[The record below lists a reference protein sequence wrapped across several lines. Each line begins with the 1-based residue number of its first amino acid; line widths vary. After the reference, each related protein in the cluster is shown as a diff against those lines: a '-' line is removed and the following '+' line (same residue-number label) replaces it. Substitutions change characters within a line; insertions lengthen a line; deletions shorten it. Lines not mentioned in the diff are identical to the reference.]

1 MKNQRTMLILLAV
14 AWSTA
19 TEAAPVPTND
29 VHEKALQVL
38 RQTMDAL
45 ENRQPAPA
53 KTPPARE
60 PKFADVEQLY
70 LQGKITARE
79 FQRYLEDH
87 KLDPAKLPKHDAV
100 PGEVQGKNS
109 AKSGPGQPSA
119 SAVALPKAPPA
130 GGTNLDAEPGVNPS
144 SLSDLEKKMDELLR
158 LKAAREGEG
167 VTNSPAGTTTNAA
180 AHPSAP
186 KTKRDRMDDLL
197 RLYINGKIPEAEYKE
212 KRAKLLAEPN

>member
-1 MKNQRTMLILLAV
+1 MKNQRTMLMILAL

-19 TEAAPVPTND
+19 AEAAPVPTND

-45 ENRQPAPA
+45 ENRQPAPV

-87 KLDPAKLPKHDAV
+87 KLDPAKLPKHEAAPLDFSARN
-100 PGEVQGKNS
+100 P
-109 AKSGPGQPSA
+109 AKSGPAQAGA
-119 SAVALPKAPPA
+119 SVTKVALPPGA
-130 GGTNLDAEPGVNPS
+130 TNLDAGQGVNPS

-167 VTNSPAGTTTNAA
+167 ITNPPSNTTTNAVA
-180 AHPSAP
+180 NPSAP

-197 RLYINGKIPEAEYKE
+197 RLYINGKIPDAEYKE
-212 KRAKLLAEPN
+212 KRAKLLAEPD

>member
-1 MKNQRTMLILLAV
+1 MKNQRTMLMLLAM
-14 AWSTA
+14 AWFTA
-19 TEAAPVPTND
+19 AEAAPVPTND

-53 KTPPARE
+53 KNPPARE

-87 KLDPAKLPKHDAV
+87 KLDPAKLPKHDAPV
-100 PGEVQGKNS
+100 ELSAKNP
-109 AKSGPGQPSA
+109 AKSGPAQTGA
-119 SAVALPKAPPA
+119 SAAAVTKAPPA
-130 GGTNLDAEPGVNPS
+130 GGTNLDAGPGVNPS

-158 LKAAREGEG
+158 LKAAREGDG
-167 VTNSPAGTTTNAA
+167 VTNNSPAAKTNTVAQ
-180 AHPSAP
+180 PSAP

-197 RLYINGKIPEAEYKE
+197 RLYINGKIPEAEYKQ
-212 KRAKLLAEPN
+212 KRAKLLAEPD